1 MRVRGP
7 AQDTHLCRW
16 LSLAMK
22 KSLQLLFTHQPLAS
36 GAAGL
41 SFLPANLL
49 ASWHIKEL
57 TVSAKQTQHSFLIP
71 PPRFQC

>member
-1 MRVRGP
+1 
-7 AQDTHLCRW
+7 
-16 LSLAMK
+16 MK